1 MRFCSLQR
9 CEISFLLIGLGVA
22 MVEPALAG
30 TAGKANQAAR
40 SWGDSADS
48 AAKLVPQLG
57 SELFSIREATTN
69 QLMQMGIAIK
79 PVLVAALDDSDA
91 EIRMRAR
98 RILTTVVDADFQ
110 HRLALFAEDV
120 RDARHYDLPGW
131 SRFRKLV
138 GSDRAARNLFVE
150 MQRAEP
156 NLMVAFE
163 AGQEPAARML
173 ETRIRFAQA
182 AFQGRIGFSSN
193 GLSVG
198 SIAALLFV
206 GSDKSINL
214 ADDYALQL
222 GNLPYYQPFQS
233 AIVAGQQSELL
244 KKILGPWIARD
255 ASQTLIYQNL
265 YLAMRFNLKEGL
277 DPAIRLLQQPGA
289 VPQVKPLALLA
300 ISKFGGK
307 EHLPLVE
314 PFMRATD
321 LCAQVDVNGI
331 RYVTQVRDV
340 ALFASLRLAG
350 QEPKGYGFT
359 RVPPNDQ
366 LLYQIANFGFRTD
379 LERDEAFKKWSEWRT
394 ANHQPHAAAKSAPSK
409 S

>member
-1 MRFCSLQR
+1 MCFGSLGR
-9 CEISFLLIGLGVA
+9 CELSFLIIGLAVA
-22 MVEPALAG
+22 RAAPGLCA
-30 TAGKANQAAR
+30 TAGSAEQATR
-40 SWGDSADS
+40 PSAGSVDK
-48 AAKLVPQLG
+48 AAKMVSQLG
-57 SELFSIREATTN
+57 SESFSVREATTN
-69 QLMQMGIAIK
+69 QMMQMGIAIK
-79 PVLVAALDDSDA
+79 PVLMAALDDSDA

-110 HRLALFAEDV
+110 RRLALFAADV
-120 RDARHYDLPGW
+120 HDAKHYGLPGW
-131 SRFRKLV
+131 SRFRTLV

-156 NLMVAFE
+156 NLMLAFE
-163 AGQEPAARML
+163 QGQEPAARML
-173 ETRIRFAQA
+173 ETRIRVAQGS
-182 AFQGRIGFSSN
+182 FQGRIGFNNN

-214 ADDYALQL
+214 ADDFALQL

-244 KKILGPWIARD
+244 KKILGTWIARD
-255 ASQTLIYQNL
+255 ASQTLVYQNL

-307 EHLPLVE
+307 EHLPLIE
-314 PFMRATD
+314 PFMQATD
-321 LCAQVDVNGI
+321 LCAQIDVNGV
-331 RYVTQVRDV
+331 RYSTQLRDV
-340 ALFASLRLAG
+340 ALYVGLRLAG
-350 QEPKGYGFT
+350 QDPKGYGFT

-366 LLYQIANFGFRTD
+366 LLYQVANFGFRSDT
-379 LERDEAFKKWSEWRT
+379 ERAEAFKKWSDWRT
-394 ANHQPHAAAKSAPSK
+394 ANLQPRAAK
-409 S
+409 